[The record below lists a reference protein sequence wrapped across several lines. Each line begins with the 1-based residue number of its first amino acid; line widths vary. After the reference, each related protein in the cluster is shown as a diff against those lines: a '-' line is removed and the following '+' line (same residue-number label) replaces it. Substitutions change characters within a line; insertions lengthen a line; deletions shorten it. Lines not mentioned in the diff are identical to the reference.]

1 MITEQEIRDK
11 APSGAT
17 HYFQNEWVVVYH
29 FYCKEIGKWLAYNS
43 AQKYWTSSVFPY
55 RIPLLK
61 PL

>member
-1 MITEQEIRDK
+1 MTEQEIRDG

-17 HYFQNEWVVVYH
+17 YYYQNEWVVVYH
-29 FYCKEIGKWLAYNS
+29 FYCKEIEKWLAYNN
-43 AQKYWTSSVFPY
+43 AHQCWTSSVFPY